1 LPCLPAWHNHI
12 TPGEFKMKKL
22 MLCALVAAASLYSFA
37 DAAEQVSI
45 IQLIANP
52 AQYHGKKVIVSG
64 FLNIEFE
71 GTAIYLHRD
80 DCTFSQYSNG
90 LWCSINE
97 AKYGK
102 FNRRYVI
109 MEGVFN
115 RDMRGHMGLWS
126 GSIEKIDRVWE
137 PHVSRQGGK

>member
-1 LPCLPAWHNHI
+1 
-12 TPGEFKMKKL
+12 MKIFSL
-22 MLCALVAAASLYSFA
+22 AIILASVSLCAVAETS
-37 DAAEQVSI
+37 EPVSI
-45 IQLIANP
+45 IQLITNP
-52 AQYHGKKVIVSG
+52 AQFHGKKVIVSG

-80 DCTFSQYSNG
+80 DYAYAQYSNG
-90 LWCSINE
+90 LWCTMNE
-97 AKYGK
+97 TLYRK

-115 RDMRGHMGLWS
+115 KDMKGHLGLWS

-137 PHVSRQGGK
+137 PHVSKQGGK

>member
-1 LPCLPAWHNHI
+1 MRTLLISVFFA
-12 TPGEFKMKKL
+12 
-22 MLCALVAAASLYSFA
+22 ALATGFIAEASES
-37 DAAEQVSI
+37 VSM

-80 DCTFSQYSNG
+80 DYAFSQYRNG
-90 LWCSINE
+90 LWCTMNE
-97 AKYGK
+97 TLYRKY
-102 FNRRYVI
+102 NRRYVI

-115 RDMRGHMGLWS
+115 RDMRGHLGLWS
-126 GSIEKIDRVWE
+126 GSIEKIERVWE
-137 PHVSRQGGK
+137 PHVSKQGGK

>member
-1 LPCLPAWHNHI
+1 MRTLSAAIII
-12 TPGEFKMKKL
+12 TAM
-22 MLCALVAAASLYSFA
+22 MSCALAHAS
-37 DAAEQVSI
+37 ERVSI

-52 AQYHGKKVIVSG
+52 ALYHGKKVIVSG

-97 AKYGK
+97 TRYGK
-102 FNRRYVI
+102 YNKRYVV

-115 RDMRGHMGLWS
+115 REMKGHLGLWS
-126 GSIEKIDRVWE
+126 GSIENIERVWE
-137 PHVSRQGGK
+137 PHTSAKRGK